1 MVARTKFGRNAEEI
15 GRTGWKAKVTHSPN
29 NGSRIKRPKVITSPM
44 LRRSKSF
51 FDLIF
56 FQNSRFML
64 ISAVIEE

>member
-1 MVARTKFGRNAEEI
+1 
-15 GRTGWKAKVTHSPN
+15 
-29 NGSRIKRPKVITSPM
+29 M

-51 FDLIF
+51 FDWIF